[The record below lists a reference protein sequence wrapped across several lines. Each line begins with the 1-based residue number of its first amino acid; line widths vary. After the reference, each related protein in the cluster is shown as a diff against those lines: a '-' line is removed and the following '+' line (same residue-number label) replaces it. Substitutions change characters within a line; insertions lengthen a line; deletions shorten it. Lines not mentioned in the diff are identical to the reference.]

1 MRTNNYKPI
10 ILGTASSL
18 LFSVTF
24 IVNRL
29 MSLSGGSWVW
39 SSALRFYWMLPFFF
53 MIVWSKGG
61 LKELF
66 IVIKMDLLQW
76 FIWSTVG
83 FGLFY
88 ASLTFA
94 AAYSPAWLLASTWQV
109 TIVAGIIIAPLISK
123 HITAFQSGYSSTILF
138 SLIILLGIIVM
149 QISHAQIISSDLLL
163 KGVLPALVAAFAY
176 PLGNRQVM
184 QLTNGRLDVY
194 QRILGMVIC
203 SLPFWFVLSSCEMFI
218 AESYPLKGQYLQTLI
233 VAIFSG
239 VMATSLFFFA
249 TDSVRNNEK
258 KLAAV
263 EATQSTEVLFALA
276 GEIII
281 LNSPLPD
288 VYSLL
293 GICLVM
299 LGMVLHSL
307 RG

>member
-1 MRTNNYKPI
+1 MQTNNYKPI
-10 ILGTASSL
+10 ILGAASSL

-29 MSLSGGSWVW
+29 MSLNGGSWVW

-53 MIVWSKGG
+53 AIVWFKGG

-76 FIWSTVG
+76 LLWSTVG

-109 TIVAGIIIAPLISK
+109 TIVAGIVIAPLISRNV
-123 HITAFQSGYSSTILF
+123 TGFQSGYRSTILF

-149 QISHAQIISSDLLL
+149 QISHAQLISSELLF

-184 QLTNGRLDVY
+184 QLTNGRLNVY

-203 SLPFWFVLSSCEMFI
+203 SLPFWFVLSGCEIFF
-218 AESYPLKGQYLQTLI
+218 AQSYPHKAQYLQTFV

-239 VMATSLFFFA
+239 VLATSLFFFA

-281 LNSPLPD
+281 LNSPMPD

-299 LGMVLHSL
+299 LGMILHSL